1 MEFRRVLF
9 RSGPDAITAGARQID
24 QTPAAL
30 RNPGSEEPFRPNPL
44 WDVNNP
50 NGEPAG
56 LPVLE
61 TWDGAKRYLDDLEF
75 DTNSPFIARPQGMTS
90 DTRAIDLTRR
100 QLLNQLDQ
108 PVPQYTAARKAF
120 EGTTKAKT
128 AFKLGMEDLLGSR
141 RNPAAE
147 PSDRTTTSPKT

>member
-1 MEFRRVLF
+1 MRN
-9 RSGPDAITAGARQID
+9 SGWSSDVCSSDLTAGARQND

-75 DTNSPFIARPQGMTS
+75 DTNSLFIARPQGRTS
-90 DTRAIDLTRR
+90 DTRAIALNRR
-100 QLLNQLDQ
+100 QQIGRASCRDS
-108 PVPQYTAARKAF
+108 VCQYV
-120 EGTTKAKT
+120 
-128 AFKLGMEDLLGSR
+128 
-141 RNPAAE
+141 
-147 PSDRTTTSPKT
+147 

>member
-1 MEFRRVLF
+1 MRN
-9 RSGPDAITAGARQID
+9 SGWSSDVCSSDLTAGARQND

-90 DTRAIDLTRR
+90 DTRAIALPRR
-100 QLLNQLDQ
+100 PLLNELDQ
-108 PVPQYTAARKAF
+108 HTI
-120 EGTTKAKT
+120 
-128 AFKLGMEDLLGSR
+128 GSATCR
-141 RNPAAE
+141 ERVCQ
-147 PSDRTTTSPKT
+147 DV